1 VAAEQSGLRMR
12 IAATESVSLCEQ
24 MKADCFSRTRISG
37 QSMCLDHVARFI
49 VKAKHGMM

>member
-1 VAAEQSGLRMR
+1 MG

-24 MKADCFSRTRISG
+24 MKADCVSRTRISG
-37 QSMCLDHVARFI
+37 QNMCLDHVARFI